1 MKNIKK
7 IVKEYKAENGNE
19 KISNKDLLFYIL
31 SRLDDI
37 EHGDSEQDKEITKIK
52 TRQNLSMWF
61 LGFALGIVGIVL
73 TYGGI

>member
-1 MKNIKK
+1 MTNIRK
-7 IVKEYKAENGNE
+7 IAKGYKEKNGNE

-37 EHGDSEQDKEITKIK
+37 EHGDSEQDKEIVKIK

-61 LGFALGIVGIVL
+61 LGFALGIVGVVV